1 MSKVTSEGG
10 DPVPAATSSVDW
22 YGTIALAGFILVA
35 TAQASNQIL
44 ARGLAGSVPP
54 FALAF
59 FRWSIIAAGLAP
71 IALAEIRE
79 GRIALAKTFWPV
91 LGAGFMGMY
100 LCGGPV
106 YVAGISTTA
115 IHIALIMALSP
126 ITVLLI
132 SAGLG
137 MERIGPLQWLGTG
150 LALAGAL
157 LIISGGHWQKLMES
171 SAASGDLLV
180 VLAMLGWS
188 GYTLLQ
194 SRVARG
200 ASLLARISLFAAAG
214 ALCSLPQAIWEM
226 WTAPSQVF
234 NTRALAAYIFA
245 GLVPGLMAYAGF
257 AWLGARFGS
266 VRTSLVLYIGPI
278 ASAVLSFAILGEPP
292 TAIHFLGGLLI
303 LGGVWASL
311 RKGSSRKQS
320 GSQDA
325 RRQASVSP
333 RVIRRGPHA
342 KG

>member
-1 MSKVTSEGG
+1 MDKLTAEQREPALPGEQPSLEGRYI
-10 DPVPAATSSVDW
+10 A
-22 YGTIALAGFILVA
+22 IALTGFILVA

-59 FRWSIIAAGLAP
+59 FRWGIIAAGLFP
-71 IALAEIRE
+71 LALAEIRD
-79 GRIALAKTFWPV
+79 GRIPLAKDFWPI
-91 LGAGFMGMY
+91 LAAGFMGMF

-115 IHIALIMALSP
+115 IHIALIMGLSP

-132 SAGLG
+132 SACLG
-137 MERIGPLQWLGTG
+137 IERIGPLQWLGTG

-157 LIISGGHWQKLMES
+157 LIISGGHWQALFDAS
-171 SAASGDLLV
+171 TAAGDGLV

-194 SRVARG
+194 SRVAPR

-214 ALCSLPQAIWEM
+214 SLCSLPQAAFEM
-226 WTAPSQVF
+226 WTEPAQVF
-234 NTRALAAYIFA
+234 STKALAAYIFA
-245 GLVPGLMAYAGF
+245 GLVPGLFAYGGF
-257 AWLGARFGS
+257 AWLGGRFGS

-278 ASAVLSFAILGEPP
+278 ASALLSFVILGEPP
-292 TAIHFLGGLLI
+292 TAMHFVGGLLI

-311 RKGSSRKQS
+311 RK
-320 GSQDA
+320 
-325 RRQASVSP
+325 
-333 RVIRRGPHA
+333 
-342 KG
+342 